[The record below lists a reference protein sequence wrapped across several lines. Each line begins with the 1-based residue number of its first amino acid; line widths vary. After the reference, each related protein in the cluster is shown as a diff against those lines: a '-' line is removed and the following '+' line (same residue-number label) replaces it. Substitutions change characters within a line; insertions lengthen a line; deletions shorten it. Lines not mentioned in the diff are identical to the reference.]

1 MATTDKNN
9 MLIEYNPSQ
18 VGVTDAA
25 NPTNAAN
32 LTIAADS
39 TPANPSDSS
48 TTISDNHN
56 VDSTTGWKWR
66 YPEIRFPEF
75 KKTSI
80 LLDVRTE
87 LIKEFHNKLGSEMLQ
102 RFRESCFGAYLNY
115 PTKKHTPGT
124 AMHLMVSQ
132 QVIREGADEDELWF
146 LVGDKFVR
154 FSKYEYA
161 LVTGLRFG
169 PTNFDPNYKRM
180 GYIGNLST
188 PRTSLERRVLF
199 VHGFFY
205 AIDKRQRI
213 ANWLWEL
220 VEREDEWETFPWG
233 AYSFQ
238 ILMFRMKNAAV
249 KPQDNY
255 HIFGFSHA
263 FMAFYSRGC
272 TWFGGYNNVEDKTQV
287 RPATAFKTAISEEVS
302 KFILG
307 FFDKQDIQCH
317 EKLEPTEQELIDYTW
332 WPHVDDDVRSSVK
345 YIHKESNAK
354 KTQIKRTLE
363 QSSVP
368 AQCQGDGLITAE
380 EVRPQ
385 KRARTTESPNVD
397 SSELL
402 TRILEGVRQENELL
416 EQRLVREIR
425 EIAERASRKSD
436 DLRPEIEKLKKT
448 VEELQRHSNYVP
460 FEENQ
465 TKTRNI
471 AQSTALKK
479 QKAQGRTPERKTPPP
494 PPSADDL
501 YVPFDG
507 NFIDDIEA
515 FADKTDYVRFRGE
528 GEPEFTPIERL
539 HIKISKY
546 LNLIKVRRVTV
557 NKAKANKF
565 MTIRRAVRPPKDS
578 EFDTY
583 MNSEHMMAYIA
594 YLESGS
600 KEMRDCVSGMFQ
612 YEDASYFKEVEN
624 PEVQMDVQTIDS
636 YLRILHLNPE
646 FLGCHPEARE
656 KYLIY
661 PSIFCTFF
669 TAASESMY
677 HNNKASAIS
686 DEDKGQMEKL
696 DPENA
701 SVKVLL
707 DIVQGK
713 PVELIESWGQL
724 VPITAVDKI
733 YVVWLAHGHFYPL
746 VVDLVKCE
754 VWLIDSLAN
763 QSNEAKRFS
772 RYESTMCLRRILPA
786 LLQLTGF
793 YDVRKDLK
801 PVNREWDLRFADKD
815 HCFEQTDGKSCGPF
829 ACKMMEVLVTRRQL
843 PNITEKNMKHIRRGI
858 AERIFSFSKP
868 APVTTS

>member
-1 MATTDKNN
+1 MASTDNNN

-25 NPTNAAN
+25 N
-32 LTIAADS
+32 LTIATDS
-39 TPANPSDSS
+39 NPANPADSS
-48 TTISDNHN
+48 TTISDDHN
-56 VDSTTGWKWR
+56 IDSTTARAFSRILFWGLSGLPKETDSR
-66 YPEIRFPEF
+66 
-75 KKTSI
+75 TSYGS
-80 LLDVRTE
+80 LWVTNLSDFQNMNMRLSPVR
-87 LIKEFHNKLGSEMLQ
+87 
-102 RFRESCFGAYLNY
+102 
-115 PTKKHTPGT
+115 
-124 AMHLMVSQ
+124 
-132 QVIREGADEDELWF
+132 
-146 LVGDKFVR
+146 
-154 FSKYEYA
+154 
-161 LVTGLRFG
+161 LRFG
-169 PTNFDPNYKRM
+169 PTNFDPNEDYEIKTN
-180 GYIGNLST
+180 GVY
-188 PRTSLERRVLF
+188 RTFIDPDNEFGKKGEEYEFVFQWFKKAPKNKKTRASLLKIAKVLF

-238 ILMFRMKNAAV
+238 ILMFRMKNAVV

-263 FMAFYSRGC
+263 FMHFIAETVPGLANIITSKTKHKCVQPRLLKRLFLKKSLKLYLIFFY
-272 TWFGGYNNVEDKTQV
+272 
-287 RPATAFKTAISEEVS
+287 
-302 KFILG
+302 
-307 FFDKQDIQCH
+307 KQDIQCH

-332 WPHVDDDVRSSVK
+332 WPHVDDNVRSSVK

-354 KTQIKRTLE
+354 KSQIKRTLE
-363 QSSVP
+363 QFSVP
-368 AQCQGDGLITAE
+368 AQWQGDVSITAE

-385 KRARTTESPNVD
+385 KRARTTERPNVD

-416 EQRLVREIR
+416 EQWLVREMR
-425 EIAERASRKSD
+425 EIAEMASRNGRGRQS
-436 DLRPEIEKLKKT
+436 PPPPPKT
-448 VEELQRHSNYVP
+448 KTPSPPPVINPPSPSAQTTAQTTTQTTAQITTQKTE
-460 FEENQ
+460 Q

-471 AQSTALKK
+471 SQSTTLKT

-515 FADKTDYVRFRGE
+515 FADKTDYVRLRGE
-528 GEPEFTPIERL
+528 EEPEFTPIERL
-539 HIKISKY
+539 HVKISKY
-546 LNLIKVRRVTV
+546 LTPIKVPRVSV
-557 NKAKANKF
+557 RKAKANNKF
-565 MTIRRAVRPPKDS
+565 ITIRRVVRPRKDS

-583 MNSEHMMAYIA
+583 MNSKHMKAYIA

-600 KEMRDCVSGMFQ
+600 KEKRDCGTGMCQ

-624 PEVQMDVQTIDS
+624 PEVLMDLQTIDS

-686 DEDKGQMEKL
+686 DEDKGKMEKL
-696 DPENA
+696 DPENDA
-701 SVKVLL
+701 VKILL
-707 DIVQGK
+707 DLLQGK
-713 PVELIESWGQL
+713 PVELIESWGPL
-724 VPITAVDKI
+724 LPITAVDKI
-733 YVVWLAHGHFYPL
+733 YVVWFHQAHFYPL
-746 VVDLVKCE
+746 VIDLMKCE
-754 VWLIDSLAN
+754 VWLVDSLAN
-763 QSNEAKRFS
+763 QTTEAKRFC
-772 RYESTMCLRRILPA
+772 RYEGTMCLRRILPA

-793 YDVRKDLK
+793 
-801 PVNREWDLRFADKD
+801 
-815 HCFEQTDGKSCGPF
+815 
-829 ACKMMEVLVTRRQL
+829 
-843 PNITEKNMKHIRRGI
+843 
-858 AERIFSFSKP
+858 
-868 APVTTS
+868 

>member
-1 MATTDKNN
+1 MATTDNNN

-115 PTKKHTPGT
+115 STKKHTPGT

-169 PTNFDPNYKRM
+169 PTNFDPNEDYELQTNGVYRKFIDPENEFGKKGAEYEFVFQWFKNAPKNKKTRA
-180 GYIGNLST
+180 
-188 PRTSLERRVLF
+188 SLLKIAKVLF

-263 FMAFYSRGC
+263 FMH
-272 TWFGGYNNVEDKTQV
+272 
-287 RPATAFKTAISEEVS
+287 
-302 KFILG
+302 FILEAVPG
-307 FFDKQDIQCH
+307 LADIITSKTKHKCVQPRLLKRLFLKKSVNLYLDFFDKQDIQCH

-354 KTQIKRTLE
+354 KTQIKRTIE

-368 AQCQGDGLITAE
+368 AQCHGSITAE

-385 KRARTTESPNVD
+385 KRARMTESPNVD

-436 DLRPEIEKLKKT
+436 DLRSEIEKLKKT

-460 FEENQ
+460 FEENVLNFEPSSPTGRGRQSPAPPPKTKTPSPPPVINPPSPSAQTTAQTTTQTTAQITTKKTEQ
-465 TKTRNI
+465 TKTLNI

-479 QKAQGRTPERKTPPP
+479 RKAQGRTPERKTPPP

-539 HIKISKY
+539 HIISKY
-546 LNLIKVRRVTV
+546 PNPIKVRRVTV
-557 NKAKANKF
+557 NKGKANKF
-565 MTIRRAVRPPKDS
+565 ITIRRAVRPPKDS

-583 MNSEHMMAYIA
+583 MNSNHMKAYIA

-600 KEMRDCVSGMFQ
+600 KEMRDCGSGMFQ

-624 PEVQMDVQTIDS
+624 PEVKMDVQTIDS

-661 PSIFCTFF
+661 PSIFCTFL

-686 DEDKGQMEKL
+686 DKDKGQMEKL
-696 DPENA
+696 DPENDY
-701 SVKVLL
+701 VMVLL
-707 DIVQGK
+707 DIV
-713 PVELIESWGQL
+713 S
-724 VPITAVDKI
+724 
-733 YVVWLAHGHFYPL
+733 
-746 VVDLVKCE
+746 
-754 VWLIDSLAN
+754 
-763 QSNEAKRFS
+763 
-772 RYESTMCLRRILPA
+772 
-786 LLQLTGF
+786 
-793 YDVRKDLK
+793 
-801 PVNREWDLRFADKD
+801 
-815 HCFEQTDGKSCGPF
+815 
-829 ACKMMEVLVTRRQL
+829 
-843 PNITEKNMKHIRRGI
+843 NITEKNMKHIRRGI

-868 APVTTS
+868 APVKTS

>member
-1 MATTDKNN
+1 MATTDNNN

-39 TPANPSDSS
+39 NPANPSDSS
-48 TTISDNHN
+48 TTISDDHN
-56 VDSTTGWKWR
+56 VDSMTGWKWR

-87 LIKEFHNKLGSEMLQ
+87 LIKEFHNKLRSKMLQ

-115 PTKKHTPGT
+115 PTKKHTPST
-124 AMHLMVSQ
+124 AMHLMLSQ
-132 QVIREGADEDELWF
+132 QVIKEGADEDELWF

-169 PTNFDPNYKRM
+169 PTNFDPNEDYEIQTNGVYRKFIDPENEFGKKGAEYEFVFQWFKKAPKNKKTRA
-180 GYIGNLST
+180 
-188 PRTSLERRVLF
+188 SLLKIAKVLF

-263 FMAFYSRGC
+263 FLH
-272 TWFGGYNNVEDKTQV
+272 
-287 RPATAFKTAISEEVS
+287 
-302 KFILG
+302 FILEAVPG
-307 FFDKQDIQCH
+307 LADIITSKTKHKCLQPQLLKRLFLKKSVKFYLNFFDKQDIQCH

-368 AQCQGDGLITAE
+368 AQWQGDGSITVE

-385 KRARTTESPNVD
+385 KRARTTESPNVE

-402 TRILEGVRQENELL
+402 TRILEEVRQENELL

-436 DLRPEIEKLKKT
+436 DLRSEIEKLKKT
-448 VEELQRHSNYVP
+448 MEELQRHSNYVP
-460 FEENQ
+460 FEENVLNFEPSSPTGRGRQSPPPPPKTKTPSPPPVINPPSPSAQTTAQTATQMTAQITTQKTEQ

-471 AQSTALKK
+471 AQSTALKT
-479 QKAQGRTPERKTPPP
+479 QKAQGRTPERKTPRT

-501 YVPFDG
+501 YVSFDG

-515 FADKTDYVRFRGE
+515 FADKTDYVRLRGE
-528 GEPEFTPIERL
+528 EETEFTPIERL
-539 HIKISKY
+539 HIK
-546 LNLIKVRRVTV
+546 N
-557 NKAKANKF
+557 
-565 MTIRRAVRPPKDS
+565 
-578 EFDTY
+578 
-583 MNSEHMMAYIA
+583 
-594 YLESGS
+594 
-600 KEMRDCVSGMFQ
+600 FQ
-612 YEDASYFKEVEN
+612 IPY
-624 PEVQMDVQTIDS
+624 
-636 YLRILHLNPE
+636 
-646 FLGCHPEARE
+646 
-656 KYLIY
+656 
-661 PSIFCTFF
+661 
-669 TAASESMY
+669 
-677 HNNKASAIS
+677 S
-686 DEDKGQMEKL
+686 D
-696 DPENA
+696 
-701 SVKVLL
+701 
-707 DIVQGK
+707 
-713 PVELIESWGQL
+713 
-724 VPITAVDKI
+724 
-733 YVVWLAHGHFYPL
+733 
-746 VVDLVKCE
+746 
-754 VWLIDSLAN
+754 
-763 QSNEAKRFS
+763 
-772 RYESTMCLRRILPA
+772 
-786 LLQLTGF
+786 
-793 YDVRKDLK
+793 
-801 PVNREWDLRFADKD
+801 
-815 HCFEQTDGKSCGPF
+815 
-829 ACKMMEVLVTRRQL
+829 
-843 PNITEKNMKHIRRGI
+843 
-858 AERIFSFSKP
+858 
-868 APVTTS
+868 

>member
-1 MATTDKNN
+1 
-9 MLIEYNPSQ
+9 
-18 VGVTDAA
+18 
-25 NPTNAAN
+25 
-32 LTIAADS
+32 
-39 TPANPSDSS
+39 
-48 TTISDNHN
+48 
-56 VDSTTGWKWR
+56 
-66 YPEIRFPEF
+66 
-75 KKTSI
+75 
-80 LLDVRTE
+80 
-87 LIKEFHNKLGSEMLQ
+87 
-102 RFRESCFGAYLNY
+102 
-115 PTKKHTPGT
+115 
-124 AMHLMVSQ
+124 MVP
-132 QVIREGADEDELWF
+132 RGC
-146 LVGDKFVR
+146 KFVR

-169 PTNFDPNYKRM
+169 PTNFDPNEDYELQTNGVYRKFIDPENEF
-180 GYIGNLST
+180 GKKGAEY
-188 PRTSLERRVLF
+188 EF
-199 VHGFFY
+199 VFQCFFY

-255 HIFGFSHA
+255 HILGFSHA
-263 FMAFYSRGC
+263 FMH
-272 TWFGGYNNVEDKTQV
+272 
-287 RPATAFKTAISEEVS
+287 
-302 KFILG
+302 FILEAVPG
-307 FFDKQDIQCH
+307 LTDIITSKTKHKCVQPRLLKRLFLKKSVNLYLDFFDKQDIQCH

-332 WPHVDDDVRSSVK
+332 WPHVDDEVRSSVK
-345 YIHKESNAK
+345 YIHKDVKEMA
-354 KTQIKRTLE
+354 RLLRRRLGRRRGLARRR
-363 QSSVP
+363 
-368 AQCQGDGLITAE
+368 AQTW
-380 EVRPQ
+380 
-385 KRARTTESPNVD
+385 D

-436 DLRPEIEKLKKT
+436 DLRSEIEKLKKT

-460 FEENQ
+460 FEENVLNFEPSSPTGRGRQ
-465 TKTRNI
+465 SPPPPPKTKTPSPPPVINPPSPSAQTTAQTTTQTIAQITTKKTEKTKTRNI

-539 HIKISKY
+539 HIKISKH
-546 LNLIKVRRVTV
+546 LNPIKVRRVTV
-557 NKAKANKF
+557 NKDKANKF
-565 MTIRRAVRPPKDS
+565 ITIRRAVRPPKDS

-600 KEMRDCVSGMFQ
+600 KEMRDCGSGMFQ

-661 PSIFCTFF
+661 PSIFCTFL

-733 YVVWLAHGHFYPL
+733 IYVVWLAHGHFYPL

-772 RYESTMCLRRILPA
+772 RYEATMCLRRILPA

>member
-1 MATTDKNN
+1 MATTDNNN

-66 YPEIRFPEF
+66 YPKIRFPEF

-124 AMHLMVSQ
+124 AMHLMLSQ

-169 PTNFDPNYKRM
+169 PTNFDPNEDYELQTNGVYRKFIDPENEF
-180 GYIGNLST
+180 GKKGAEY
-188 PRTSLERRVLF
+188 EF
-199 VHGFFY
+199 VFQWFKN
-205 AIDKRQRI
+205 APKNKKNTI

-263 FMAFYSRGC
+263 FMHFIFEAVPGLADIITS
-272 TWFGGYNNVEDKTQV
+272 KTKHKCVQPRLLKRLFLKKSV
-287 RPATAFKTAISEEVS
+287 K
-302 KFILG
+302 LYLD

-332 WPHVDDDVRSSVK
+332 WPH
-345 YIHKESNAK
+345 
-354 KTQIKRTLE
+354 
-363 QSSVP
+363 
-368 AQCQGDGLITAE
+368 CQGDGSITAE

-385 KRARTTESPNVD
+385 KRARTTKSPNVD

-425 EIAERASRKSD
+425 EIAKRASRKSD
-436 DLRPEIEKLKKT
+436 DLRSEIEKLKKT

-460 FEENQ
+460 FEENVLNFEPSSPTGRGRQ
-465 TKTRNI
+465 LPPPPPKTKTP
-471 AQSTALKK
+471 S
-479 QKAQGRTPERKTPPP
+479 PPPRKTPPP

-546 LNLIKVRRVTV
+546 LNPIK
-557 NKAKANKF
+557 
-565 MTIRRAVRPPKDS
+565 P
-578 EFDTY
+578 
-583 MNSEHMMAYIA
+583 
-594 YLESGS
+594 
-600 KEMRDCVSGMFQ
+600 RDCGSGMFQ

-636 YLRILHLNPE
+636 YLRILHLKPE

-661 PSIFCTFF
+661 PSIFCTFLK
-669 TAASESMY
+669 AASESMY
-677 HNNKASAIS
+677 HNDKASAIS
-686 DEDKGQMEKL
+686 DEDKGKIEKL
-696 DPENA
+696 DPENT

-713 PVELIESWGQL
+713 PVDLIGSWGQL
-724 VPITAVDKI
+724 VPITTVDEI

-746 VVDLVKCE
+746 VIDLVKCE
-754 VWLIDSLAN
+754 V
-763 QSNEAKRFS
+763 
-772 RYESTMCLRRILPA
+772 
-786 LLQLTGF
+786 
-793 YDVRKDLK
+793 
-801 PVNREWDLRFADKD
+801 
-815 HCFEQTDGKSCGPF
+815 
-829 ACKMMEVLVTRRQL
+829 
-843 PNITEKNMKHIRRGI
+843 
-858 AERIFSFSKP
+858 
-868 APVTTS
+868 

>member
-1 MATTDKNN
+1 MATTDNNN

-132 QVIREGADEDELWF
+132 QDYELQTNGVYRKFIDPENEFGKKGAEYEFVFQWF
-146 LVGDKFVR
+146 KNAPKNKKTR
-154 FSKYEYA
+154 A
-161 LVTGLRFG
+161 
-169 PTNFDPNYKRM
+169 
-180 GYIGNLST
+180 
-188 PRTSLERRVLF
+188 SLLKIAKVLF

-263 FMAFYSRGC
+263 FMH
-272 TWFGGYNNVEDKTQV
+272 
-287 RPATAFKTAISEEVS
+287 
-302 KFILG
+302 FILEAVPG
-307 FFDKQDIQCH
+307 LADIITSKTKHKCVQPRLLKRLFLKKSVNLYLDFFDKQDIQCH
-317 EKLEPTEQELIDYTW
+317 EKMEPTEQELIDYTW

-363 QSSVP
+363 QSSVL
-368 AQCQGDGLITAE
+368 AQCQGDGSITAE

-436 DLRPEIEKLKKT
+436 DLRSEIEKLKKT

-460 FEENQ
+460 FEENVLNFEPSSPTGRGRQSPPPPPKTKTPSPPPVINPPSPSAQ
-465 TKTRNI
+465 TTAQTTTQTTAQITTKKTEQKKTRNI

-479 QKAQGRTPERKTPPP
+479 QTAQGRTPERKTPPP

-501 YVPFDG
+501 YVPFEG

-539 HIKISKY
+539 HIISKY
-546 LNLIKVRRVTV
+546 LNPIKVRRVTV

-565 MTIRRAVRPPKDS
+565 ITIRRAVRPPKDS

-583 MNSEHMMAYIA
+583 MNSNHMKAYIA

-600 KEMRDCVSGMFQ
+600 KEMRDCGSGMFQ

-624 PEVQMDVQTIDS
+624 PEVQMDVQ
-636 YLRILHLNPE
+636 
-646 FLGCHPEARE
+646 
-656 KYLIY
+656 
-661 PSIFCTFF
+661 
-669 TAASESMY
+669 
-677 HNNKASAIS
+677 
-686 DEDKGQMEKL
+686 DKGQMEKL

-701 SVKVLL
+701 SIKVLL

-772 RYESTMCLRRILPA
+772 RYEATMCLRRILPA

-858 AERIFSFSKP
+858 AKRIFSFSKP